1 MKMIDP
7 FYVMEVQRR
16 AFELEAMG
24 RHIIH
29 MEIGQPDFGAPPCV
43 RDAVSA
49 AMATHSL
56 GYTDALGMRV
66 LREGIARFYAERFGV
81 DISPERIV
89 VTAGASGAFLL
100 LCGALFGPGD
110 EVLLPAPGYPC
121 NRNFVTMFE
130 ATPID
135 LFVEPEGSFQPT
147 VEAIEAAWGPATRG
161 IVIATPSNP
170 TGTSMPFENLVA
182 VARSVRKRRGALI
195 VDEIYQSLS
204 YGSRERTVLE
214 SGEDCFVVNSFS
226 KYFNLTGWRIGWLV
240 APEAMVPELE
250 RLAQNAFICPS
261 APAQHA
267 ALGALTPQAIGIY
280 EDRRAE
286 FKKRRDFM
294 VPALK
299 AIGFHVPTMPDG
311 AFYIYADCSAFCD
324 DSFSF
329 AFDLLER
336 AGVAVT
342 PGRDFR
348 GSRPGGFVRF
358 AYTQSLD
365 SLAAGIDRIA
375 KVLKR
380 G

>member
-43 RDAVSA
+43 RDAVSE

-66 LREGIARFYAERFGV
+66 LREGIAQFYAERFGV
-81 DISPERIV
+81 DVSPGRII

-100 LCGALFGPGD
+100 LCGTLFGPGD

-121 NRNFVTMFE
+121 NRHFVAMFD
-130 ATPID
+130 ATPTD
-135 LFVEPEGSFQPT
+135 LLVEPEESFQPT

-170 TGTSMPFENLVA
+170 TGTSMPFEHLAA
-182 VARSVRKRRGALI
+182 VARTVRGRRGALI

-204 YGSRERTVLE
+204 YGSHERTVLE
-214 SGEDCFVVNSFS
+214 LGDDCYVVNSFS

-240 APEAMVPELE
+240 APDAVVPDLE

-261 APAQHA
+261 APAQYA
-267 ALGALTPQAIGIY
+267 ALAALTPHAISIY

-294 VPALK
+294 VPALQ
-299 AIGFHVPTMPDG
+299 AIGFKVPAMPDG

-329 AFDLLER
+329 AFELLER
-336 AGVAVT
+336 AGVAIT

-358 AYTQSLD
+358 AYTQSLE

-375 KVLKR
+375 TALK
-380 G
+380 

>member
-1 MKMIDP
+1 MIDP

-24 RHIIH
+24 RRIIH

-43 RDAVSA
+43 RDAVSE

-81 DISPERIV
+81 DVSPGRIII
-89 VTAGASGAFLL
+89 TAGASGAFLL
-100 LCGALFGPGD
+100 LCGTMFGPGD

-121 NRNFVTMFE
+121 NRHFVAMFD
-130 ATPID
+130 ATPTD
-135 LFVEPEGSFQPT
+135 LLVEPEESFQPT

-170 TGTSMPFENLVA
+170 TGTSMPFEHLA
-182 VARSVRKRRGALI
+182 AAARIVRERRGALI

-204 YGSRERTVLE
+204 YGPRERTVLE
-214 SGEDCFVVNSFS
+214 LGDDCYVVNSFS

-240 APEAMVPELE
+240 APDAVVPDLE

-261 APAQHA
+261 APAQYA
-267 ALGALTPQAIGIY
+267 ALAALTPQAISIY

-294 VPALK
+294 VPALQ
-299 AIGFHVPTMPDG
+299 AIGFKVPAMPDG

-329 AFDLLER
+329 AFELLER
-336 AGVAVT
+336 AGVAIT

-358 AYTQSLD
+358 AYTQSLE
-365 SLAAGIDRIA
+365 SLATGIDRIA
-375 KVLKR
+375 KALK
-380 G
+380 